1 MTQPEL
7 KEENYVNNP
16 LPGIPAFSV
25 RNFQDEADYAR
36 IHHILEACLVADDLD
51 EPVTLEDVRNT
62 YTHLH
67 HCDPHQDVFFAD
79 IAGETVGYSRVWWEL
94 EGSGLWLGFHVGGVL
109 PEWRRKGIGHTLFQQ
124 DEQRLCAIARE
135 LKHTAQIPQ
144 DTECYSDAF
153 NSEGQVA
160 RARLLE
166 RLGYQSIR
174 CAFNMLR
181 PSLEIIP
188 DLPLPAG
195 VEVRPVQVEQMRQI
209 WEASNEAFKD
219 HWGYIP
225 DPWEEYQRI
234 MNDPD
239 FDPSLWRVAW
249 QDDQVAGM
257 VLSYIDRDEN
267 STFGVKRGHTENI
280 CVRRPWRKQGLAK
293 ALIAMGLSALKER
306 GMTEAALGVDAEN
319 ISGALHLYQQMG
331 FQVVKTNTIY
341 RKRLPV

>member
-1 MTQPEL
+1 MSQPAGRE
-7 KEENYVNNP
+7 KNIVNIP
-16 LPGIPAFSV
+16 LPEIPAFSL
-25 RNFQDEADYAR
+25 RNFQGEADYAHL
-36 IHHILEACLVADDLD
+36 HHILEACFVADHQD
-51 EPVTLEDVRNT
+51 EPVTLEDIRNT

-67 HCDPHQDVFFAD
+67 HCDPNQDVMIAE

-109 PEWRRKGIGHTLFQQ
+109 PEWRHKGIGHTLFRH
-124 DEQRLCAIARE
+124 DEQRLSRIARE
-135 LKHTAQIPQ
+135 LKQTAQIPQ

-153 NSEGQVA
+153 NFEGQVA
-160 RARLLE
+160 RARLVE
-166 RLGYQSIR
+166 SLGYQPVR
-174 CAFNMLR
+174 YAFNMLR
-181 PSLEIIP
+181 PSLEDIP

-195 VEVRPVQVEQMRQI
+195 VEVRPVQPEQMRQI

-219 HWGYIP
+219 HWGHIP

-249 QDDQVAGM
+249 QGDQVAGM

-267 STFGVKRGHTENI
+267 SIFGLKRGHTENI
-280 CVRRPWRKQGLAK
+280 CVRRAWRKQGLAK
-293 ALIAMGLSALKER
+293 ALIAMSLAALKER

-319 ISGALHLYQQMG
+319 ISGALHLYQHMG